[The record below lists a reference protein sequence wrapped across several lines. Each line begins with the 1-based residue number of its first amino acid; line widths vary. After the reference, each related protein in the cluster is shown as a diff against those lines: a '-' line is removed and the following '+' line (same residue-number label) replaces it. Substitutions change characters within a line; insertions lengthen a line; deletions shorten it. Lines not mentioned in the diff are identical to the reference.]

1 MISDT
6 LMLSQKHTGSSFKAS
21 IITNRL
27 SCMCVIYILL
37 IHFGKFKLFSIFQ
50 FSVICK
56 HLSTYRQED
65 AHEFLRYLIESMER
79 CYLSVLGHAAKSY
92 VLHFIHTF

>member
-1 MISDT
+1 MSNFNFT
-6 LMLSQKHTGSSFKAS
+6 
-21 IITNRL
+21 
-27 SCMCVIYILL
+27 
-37 IHFGKFKLFSIFQ
+37 
-50 FSVICK
+50 VICK

-92 VLHFIHTF
+92 VINSIV

>member
-1 MISDT
+1 MFN
-6 LMLSQKHTGSSFKAS
+6 FK
-21 IITNRL
+21 
-27 SCMCVIYILL
+27 
-37 IHFGKFKLFSIFQ
+37 

-92 VLHFIHTF
+92 VLNCIV

>member
-1 MISDT
+1 
-6 LMLSQKHTGSSFKAS
+6 ML
-21 IITNRL
+21 
-27 SCMCVIYILL
+27 
-37 IHFGKFKLFSIFQ
+37 
-50 FSVICK
+50 VICK

-92 VLHFIHTF
+92 VYHIINNNLNLIFFFLYIYSLDNYSKETTPINQIFGGYIRTEGIYIYIYYKHIVNN

>member
-1 MISDT
+1 M
-6 LMLSQKHTGSSFKAS
+6 
-21 IITNRL
+21 
-27 SCMCVIYILL
+27 YI
-37 IHFGKFKLFSIFQ
+37 
-50 FSVICK
+50 VICK

-92 VLHFIHTF
+92 VSRSKIILYKILMLKEKLN